1 MMATATPYL
10 FFKGNAEE
18 AMNFYKGVFGAEL
31 HTIPASA
38 MGSDNPGLM
47 HADLWVGDFRLFASD
62 SPPDFPTT
70 PFGNAE
76 ICVNGADDAEMA
88 RWFDALSD
96 GGSVEQPLAE
106 MPWGDKFGK
115 FKDRYGVC
123 WMFNVDSSAEQQ
135 G

>member
-1 MMATATPYL
+1 MATATPYL

-18 AMNFYKGVFGAEL
+18 AMNFYKDVLGAEL

-38 MGSDNPGLM
+38 MGGDGPGLM
-47 HADLWVGDFRLFASD
+47 HADLWLGDFRLFASD
-62 SPPDFPTT
+62 SPQDFPTT

-76 ICVNGADDAEMA
+76 ICVNGEDEPEMK
-88 RWFDALSD
+88 RWFEGLSA
-96 GGSVEQPLAE
+96 GGTVEQPLAQ
-106 MPWGDKFGK
+106 MPWGDQFGK

-123 WMFNVDSSAEQQ
+123 WMFNIDAAKTDE